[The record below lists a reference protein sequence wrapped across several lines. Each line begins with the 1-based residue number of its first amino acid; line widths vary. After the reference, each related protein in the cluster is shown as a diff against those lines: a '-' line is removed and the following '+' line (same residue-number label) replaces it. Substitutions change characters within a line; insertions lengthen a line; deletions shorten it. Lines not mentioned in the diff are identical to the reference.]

1 MTKTRF
7 FIFILFVLGS
17 SLLWHSCTGNGIVD
31 NPPPFLQI
39 TEGPAE
45 GSVVSIDRVTLV
57 WTGSGSDFQF
67 RYRLMYIDADNFPTT
82 YQDWTQY
89 SRASEVS
96 FTNLDEGNYTFEVQA
111 FAAGIESPALKRNF
125 TVNSIVG
132 PTFSFYRVNTS
143 MSVSQRDS
151 VSLWMEDVDSLTG
164 FRIIMTFD
172 KNLLSLAG
180 IRTGQLAAIRGL
192 SQIILP
198 DYSDARILE
207 NANNTGRI
215 EINSA
220 FLMDFASYPANS
232 ISGSGRIITLVFD
245 AKAAGTS
252 SLDITNM
259 DLRNSRGQL
268 ISFSNPRPG
277 RITVR

>member
-1 MTKTRF
+1 MKIK
-7 FIFILFVLGS
+7 FIIYTAFILTS
-17 SLLWHSCTGNGIVD
+17 SIIWYSCTGNGIVD

-39 TEGPAE
+39 TEGPSE
-45 GSVVSIDRVTLV
+45 GSVVSIDRVTLA
-57 WTGSGSDFQF
+57 WKGSGSDFLF
-67 RYRLMYIDADNFPTT
+67 RYRLMYIDADNFPTV

-89 SRASEVS
+89 STASEVS
-96 FTNLDEGNYTFEVQA
+96 FYNLDEGNYTFEVQA

-125 TVNSIVG
+125 TVNSIIG
-132 PTFSFYRVNTS
+132 PTFSFYRVSTS
-143 MSVSQRDS
+143 MDVNQRDS
-151 VSLWMEDVDSLTG
+151 VALWMEDVDSLTA
-164 FRIIMTFD
+164 FRILMTFD
-172 KNLLSLAG
+172 KNIVKLAG
-180 IRTGQLAAIRGL
+180 VHTGQLPALRGL

-198 DYSDARILE
+198 DFTDLRVLE
-207 NANNTGRI
+207 AANNSGRI

-232 ISGSGRIITLVFD
+232 ISGSGRIITLIFE
-245 AKAAGTS
+245 AKATGTS

-268 ISFSNPRPG
+268 ITFSNPRPG